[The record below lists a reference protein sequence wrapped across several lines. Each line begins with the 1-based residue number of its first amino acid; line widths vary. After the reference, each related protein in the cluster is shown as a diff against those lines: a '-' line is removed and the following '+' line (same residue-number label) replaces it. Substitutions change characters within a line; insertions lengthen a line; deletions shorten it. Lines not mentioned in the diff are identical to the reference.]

1 MDTRGCAKVLKI
13 DQIVAA
19 YMKVLRKTENFNALK
34 AIDILSKAP
43 VRKSGASAHYIDN
56 LFMSNIHTSFLTVRI
71 IYWQY
76 WHNSV
81 YILDSWMCF

>member
-1 MDTRGCAKVLKI
+1 MI
-13 DQIVAA
+13 DPIVTA

-43 VRKSGASAHYIDN
+43 VRKSDASAHYINN
-56 LFMSNIHTSFLTVRI
+56 LFMSNIHTTFVTDRI
-71 IYWQY
+71 IYWRF